1 MEELF
6 PYETIEHEIVVRR
19 EFETNPDYGSDPN
32 KRSTEELLKYGIVN
46 IDKPSGPTSHQI
58 SDFVK
63 KILEVDK
70 AGHSGTLDPKVTGSL
85 PIAVGRATRIV
96 QLLLKAGKEYVG
108 VIHLHSDV
116 DEQVLKDMIEKK
128 FMGRIKQMP
137 PIRSS
142 VRRRWRDRR
151 IYYFN
156 ILEKD
161 GQEVLFRVGC
171 QAGTYIRKLIHDLG
185 KELKIGAHMAELRR
199 TRVGPF
205 NESTLVTLQELIDAY
220 HYYKEG
226 NDKLIRKYMQ
236 PIENAIHHIP
246 KILVSDTAVDA
257 LCHGASLK
265 NPGIVKLEKGIKK
278 EWVVAVMT
286 LKGEL
291 IGYGVTVEDAQEMLG
306 EKGIA
311 VKMEKIFME
320 RGVYPKIERK

>member
-6 PYETIEHEIVVRR
+6 PYETIEREIIVRR
-19 EFETNPDYGSDPN
+19 ESETNPDYGCDPN
-32 KRSTEELLKYGIVN
+32 KRSTEELLKYGVVN

-63 KILEVDK
+63 QILEVDK

-85 PIAVGRATRIV
+85 IVAIGNATRIV

-108 VIHLHSDV
+108 VMHLHDPI
-116 DEQVLKDMIEKK
+116 DEEELKKTIKNK
-128 FMGRIKQMP
+128 FIGRVKQMP
-137 PIRSS
+137 PIKSS
-142 VRRRWRDRR
+142 VKRQWRDRR

-156 ILEKD
+156 IY
-161 GQEVLFRVGC
+161 EVDKQDALFKVGC

-185 KELKIGAHMAELRR
+185 KELKVGAHMAELRR

-205 NESTLVTLQELIDAY
+205 DESTLVTLQELKDAY

-226 NDKLIRKYMQ
+226 NDKLIRKYIQ
-236 PIENAIHHIP
+236 PIESAIHHIP
-246 KILVSDTAVDA
+246 KIWVTDTAVDA

-265 NPGIVKLEKGIKK
+265 NPGIAKLEKGIQK
-278 EWVVAVMT
+278 EWIVAVMT
-286 LKGEL
+286 LKDEL
-291 IGYGVTVEDAQEMLG
+291 IGYGVTTADADEMMA

-311 VKMEKIFME
+311 VKMDKIFME
-320 RGVYPKIERK
+320 RGVYPKIEKK